1 MGTQD
6 LNRFIAQVR
15 RELPGLEVLTT
26 PEDLLLSAHGTYPVE
41 YKWMR
46 QGPYPRMP
54 GAIVRPANA
63 AEVSVVL
70 RAASDARVPV
80 IPVGGGSGIVGGT
93 MAEDGQVLI
102 DTRLMTSFSL
112 EPDNCTVN
120 GGCGLTCVELEER
133 LTRRGFTGGHFPQS
147 AHSATLGGMAATR
160 AVGTF
165 STRYGKIDDM
175 VTGLEVVLP
184 GGRIL
189 RTHPAPKRSSGPE
202 LVQLFLGSE
211 GTLGVITEVSMKVY
225 PVPECRR
232 FGTCVFPDTGS
243 GLRAI
248 RRFVQAGAR
257 PAVVRLYD
265 EAESVEWLRKL
276 GLAPGGSFLVLVLE
290 GPEGL
295 VRADEELTLEACR
308 QEGGREHGPEGATLW
323 FEGRFATRKM
333 LEYHRSRGKT
343 ADAVEVAALWDRI
356 EGVWREM
363 RRALL
368 PVCTEVDCHFSHF
381 YHTGASV
388 YVIFYADTG
397 SDDAAAE
404 LRYRECLKLAIDA
417 SLAHGGN
424 ISHHHGI
431 GRSKAAWMAA
441 EHGTEG
447 LEVLRGIKRSLDPHG
462 IMNPGVLDL

>member
-1 MGTQD
+1 MGMQELD
-6 LNRFIAQVR
+6 RFIARV
-15 RELPGLEVLTT
+15 RELPGLEVLTAQ
-26 PEDLLLSAHGTYPVE
+26 EDLLLSAHGTYPVE

-46 QGPYPRMP
+46 QGPYPRVP
-54 GAIVRPANA
+54 GAVVRPADTA
-63 AEVSVVL
+63 AVSAAL
-70 RAASDARVPV
+70 RAASDERVAV
-80 IPVGGGSGIVGGT
+80 IPVGGESGIVGGT
-93 MAEDGQVLI
+93 MAEARQVLI
-102 DTRLMTSFSL
+102 DTRLMTSFWL
-112 EPDNCTVN
+112 EPDNCTVIA
-120 GGCGLTCVELEER
+120 GCGLTCAELEER
-133 LTRRGFTGGHFPQS
+133 LGRRGFTAGQFPQS

-165 STRYGKIDDM
+165 SSRYGKMDDM

-202 LVQLFLGSE
+202 LMQLFLGSE

-225 PVPECRR
+225 RVPESRLFR
-232 FGTCVFPDTGS
+232 TCVFPDTAS

-248 RRFVQAGAR
+248 RRFIQDGAR

-265 EAESVEWLRKL
+265 ETESVEWLSKL
-276 GLAPGGSFLVLVLE
+276 GLPPGGCFLVLVFE
-290 GPEGL
+290 GPDGL
-295 VRADEELTLEACR
+295 VRAEEEFTLRACR
-308 QEGGREHGPEGATLW
+308 GEGAREHGPDGAALW

-333 LEYHRSRGKT
+333 LEYHRTRGRT
-343 ADAVEVAALWDRI
+343 ADAVEVAAPWDRI
-356 EGVWREM
+356 ETVWRGM
-363 RRALL
+363 RAALL
-368 PVCTEVDCHFSHF
+368 PLCTEVDCHFSHF

-424 ISHHHGI
+424 VSHHHGI
-431 GRSKAAWMAA
+431 GRSKAAWMEA
-441 EHGTEG
+441 EHGPAG
-447 LEVLRGIKRSLDPHG
+447 LEVLRSIKRALDPHG

>member
-1 MGTQD
+1 MGAQEFD
-6 LNRFIAQVR
+6 RFMAQVR
-15 RELPGLEVLTT
+15 RELPGLQVLTA

-46 QGPYPRMP
+46 QGPYPRVP
-54 GAIVRPANA
+54 GAIVRPAHA
-63 AEVSVVL
+63 AEVSVIL

-93 MAEDGQVLI
+93 MAETGQVLI
-102 DTRLMTSFSL
+102 DTKLMTSFSL
-112 EPDNCTVN
+112 EPDNCTVAA
-120 GGCGLTCVELEER
+120 GCGLTCAEMEER
-133 LTRRGFTGGHFPQS
+133 LGRSGFTGGQFPQS

-165 STRYGKIDDM
+165 STRYGKMDDM

-184 GGRIL
+184 GGTIL

-202 LVQLFLGSE
+202 LVELFLGSE
-211 GTLGVITEVSMKVY
+211 GTLGVITEVSLKVY
-225 PVPECRR
+225 RVPESRVFR
-232 FGTCVFPDTGS
+232 TCVFPDTGS

-248 RRFVQAGAR
+248 RRFVQDGAR

-265 EAESVEWLRKL
+265 EAESVEWLKRL
-276 GLAPGGSFLVLVLE
+276 GLPQGGCYLVLVFE

-295 VRADEELTLEACR
+295 VRAEEELTLQACR
-308 QEGGREHGPEGATLW
+308 REGAREHGPEGATLW

-333 LEYHRSRGKT
+333 LEYHRTRGRT
-343 ADAVEVAALWDRI
+343 ADAVEVAAPWDRI
-356 EGVWREM
+356 ETVWREM
-363 RRALL
+363 RAALL
-368 PVCTEVDCHFSHF
+368 PVCIEVDCHFSHF

-388 YVIFYADTG
+388 YVIFYADTR

-404 LRYRECLKLAIDA
+404 RRYRECLKLALDA

-424 ISHHHGI
+424 VSHHHGV

-441 EHGTEG
+441 EHGTGG
-447 LEVLRGIKRSLDPHG
+447 LEALRAIKRSLDPHG